1 MLPDLP
7 WWLLSIGRC
16 PACRIAC
23 YESRRAA
30 RKAGRSKY
38 PGKRVRAF
46 RCDGGS
52 WHFAVR
58 PRRSY
63 PGVAAWSLS

>member
-1 MLPDLP
+1 VLSDLP
-7 WWLLSIGRC
+7 WWLLSVGRC
-16 PACRIAC
+16 PTCGMGR

-30 RKAGRSKY
+30 RKAGRGKY

-46 RCDGGS
+46 RCDGGM

-58 PRRSY
+58 QRRSSL
-63 PGVAAWSLS
+63 VAAWSLS